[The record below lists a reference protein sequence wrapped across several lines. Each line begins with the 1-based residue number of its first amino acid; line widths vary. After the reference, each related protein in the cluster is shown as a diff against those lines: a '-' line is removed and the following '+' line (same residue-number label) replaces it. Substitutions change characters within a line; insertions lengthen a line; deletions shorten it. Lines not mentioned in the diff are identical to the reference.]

1 MLTLEEPQDT
11 KSFALFNLGF
21 RPFFLLAGIYA
32 SVSML
37 IWMAIYLLGLD
48 LLPATLSPM
57 IWHGHEMVFGYAI
70 AVISGFLLAA
80 VGNWT
85 NIKTVHG
92 NSLMILSLLWL
103 TARILPFSGL
113 DSALV
118 LTAISDISFMF
129 CLLVAIFYPIIKSH
143 QWQQLP
149 IVVMVAL
156 MTASNLLFYLGLLK
170 ILPVIT
176 VQWGLY
182 SGLYLVVS
190 LITLMG
196 RRVIPFFIEKGVDEN
211 VTIKN
216 WKWLDISSLLLFLV
230 FIVIEVFLSQA
241 VLSAALAGLL
251 FILHSIRLWVWYAK
265 GIWKKTLLWV
275 LYLGYAFIVLGFALK
290 AVSIWLSLSP
300 WIPLHAFATG
310 GIGIITT
317 GMMSRVALGHTGRN
331 VFNPP
336 AVLSKVFIML
346 IIAATLRVIFPVIL
360 PSLHIWWIGLSQ
372 FFWIIGFGLF
382 AITYAPMLIK
392 PRIDGRF
399 G

>member
-196 RRVIPFFIEKGVDEN
+196 RRVIPFFIEKGVM
-211 VTIKN
+211 
-216 WKWLDISSLLLFLV
+216 
-230 FIVIEVFLSQA
+230 
-241 VLSAALAGLL
+241 
-251 FILHSIRLWVWYAK
+251 R
-265 GIWKKTLLWV
+265 
-275 LYLGYAFIVLGFALK
+275 
-290 AVSIWLSLSP
+290 
-300 WIPLHAFATG
+300 
-310 GIGIITT
+310 
-317 GMMSRVALGHTGRN
+317 
-331 VFNPP
+331 
-336 AVLSKVFIML
+336 
-346 IIAATLRVIFPVIL
+346 TLR
-360 PSLHIWWIGLSQ
+360 SRTGNGWISAVCCYFLC
-372 FFWIIGFGLF
+372 L
-382 AITYAPMLIK
+382 
-392 PRIDGRF
+392 
-399 G
+399 